1 MDGPARR
8 GEGMVKAR
16 TDGNKAV
23 VFHAGG
29 MGGDQGAAVQFC
41 CSLPPTPTPPHPPL
55 LVVKG
60 RLAELNVS
68 SLSSALLE
76 KAEQDAAE

>member
-41 CSLPPTPTPPHPPL
+41 CSLPPPL
-55 LVVKG
+55 LVVEG